1 MQVKGMENLFCAGE
15 KSGIFVGHTEAVV
28 TGVLAGFNAV
38 MWARGLPQMR
48 LPAETVCGDAIAW
61 VNEQMACTAGRRY
74 KYTFSG
80 SVLFERM
87 KRQGRYTTDTSVIRE
102 RVRRAGAENVFAMQP
117 QLLAAQ

>member
-1 MQVKGMENLFCAGE
+1 MPGKNPGFLWAYRSDCNGCPGRLQCGNGGTGAAAYDT
-15 KSGIFVGHTEAVV
+15 SGR
-28 TGVLAGFNAV
+28 N
-38 MWARGLPQMR
+38 R
-48 LPAETVCGDAIAW
+48 LRDAIAW
-61 VNEQMACTAGRRY
+61 VNEQMACTVGRRY

-117 QLLAAQ
+117 QL